1 MESIMRAAIL
11 DDEPLARERLRDFL
25 KDETDVELVGE
36 YRNGM
41 SFLRELPTSRP
52 DLVFID
58 VEMPALSGFDVL
70 EQMRSTS
77 AIRPY
82 VVFVTAFESY
92 AVRAFDAEAT
102 DYLLKPFDAQRF
114 TRMLNRVRKQ
124 IAKSAVPE
132 ERNPPASDSTM
143 TRVAIKNAGRIQFV
157 RLDQVDWIEAAANYV
172 RLHIGQGSHLFRG
185 SMVTLEQ
192 RLDPARFVR
201 IHRSTIVN
209 VDRIA
214 EMHPSFA
221 REHIVV
227 LQDGTRLRLSPTYRE
242 RLEALVEGL

>member
-1 MESIMRAAIL
+1 MRTAIL

-25 KDETDVELVGE
+25 KRETDVELVGE
-36 YRNGM
+36 YRNGTA
-41 SFLRELPTSRP
+41 FLRELTTARP
-52 DLVFID
+52 DLVFMD
-58 VEMPALSGFDVL
+58 VEMPALSGFDVI
-70 EQMRSTS
+70 ERMRSTS

-114 TRMLNRVRKQ
+114 ARMLNRVRSQ
-124 IAKSAVPE
+124 IAKSSTPVESTAA
-132 ERNPPASDSTM
+132 ASDPKL
-143 TRVAIKNAGRIQFV
+143 TRVAVKNAGRIQFV

-185 SMVTLEQ
+185 SMAALEQ

-209 VDRIA
+209 VDRIT

-221 REHIVV
+221 RAHIIV
-227 LQDGTRLRLSPTYRE
+227 LQNGTRLRLSPNYRD